1 MKKKTILIT
10 GSSGFIGN
18 LFLKHAL
25 SKGYKVIDILR
36 NKNRRNK
43 KLNNLRKKYLKS
55 YKSIFF
61 SNLKEINPKLKNI
74 KIDYF
79 INFATL
85 YKNSHL
91 HDEVPLFI
99 QSNITFPSVI
109 IDTIHTKVDKVIN
122 FGTMMQHTHG
132 EDHSPSNFYASTKSA
147 FEMILNFY
155 LSSNSKLKFYNLKFY
170 ESYSEID
177 NRRKLIPTLI
187 KNYRNKKL
195 TNIVSDKLELNI
207 IHVKD
212 IIKAVDIIINKNF
225 MSGNYCLKQPKNIN
239 IKKLV
244 SKIDKVSK
252 KKLRVKFLNKKI
264 SKIKMSKIKILPG
277 WKPHLNLENDIIR
290 KFKDENS
297 KN

>member
-1 MKKKTILIT
+1 
-10 GSSGFIGN
+10 
-18 LFLKHAL
+18 
-25 SKGYKVIDILR
+25 
-36 NKNRRNK
+36 
-43 KLNNLRKKYLKS
+43 
-55 YKSIFF
+55 
-61 SNLKEINPKLKNI
+61 
-74 KIDYF
+74 
-79 INFATL
+79 
-85 YKNSHL
+85 
-91 HDEVPLFI
+91 
-99 QSNITFPSVI
+99 
-109 IDTIHTKVDKVIN
+109 
-122 FGTMMQHTHG
+122 MMQHTHG

-155 LSSNSKLKFYNLKFY
+155 LSSNSKLKLYNLKFY